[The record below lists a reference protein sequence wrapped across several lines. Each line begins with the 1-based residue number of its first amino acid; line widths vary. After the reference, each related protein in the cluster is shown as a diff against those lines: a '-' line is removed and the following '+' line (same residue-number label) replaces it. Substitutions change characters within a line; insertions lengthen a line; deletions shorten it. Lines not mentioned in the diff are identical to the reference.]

1 MRKSEKLNL
10 TTWVKCKKLKTDSHN
25 SGCQLSKNSSLLGI
39 VNYPMMTCKNI
50 KKVLMAG
57 KKRSKF
63 EYSQQNKENWDR
75 GRGAGGSGEGGGEVY
90 LEAFKFR
97 KAWGKWSWKHY

>member
-1 MRKSEKLNL
+1 
-10 TTWVKCKKLKTDSHN
+10 
-25 SGCQLSKNSSLLGI
+25 
-39 VNYPMMTCKNI
+39 
-50 KKVLMAG
+50 MAG

-63 EYSQQNKENWDR
+63 EYSQQNKENWD
-75 GRGAGGSGEGGGEVY
+75 GVKSGGGGGGVY

>member
-1 MRKSEKLNL
+1 MRKSKKLNL

-39 VNYPMMTCKNI
+39 VNYPMMACKNI

-63 EYSQQNKENWDR
+63 EYSQQNKENWDE
-75 GRGAGGSGEGGGEVY
+75 GKKVEGEE
-90 LEAFKFR
+90 EEFI
-97 KAWGKWSWKHY
+97 

>member
-1 MRKSEKLNL
+1 MA
-10 TTWVKCKKLKTDSHN
+10 
-25 SGCQLSKNSSLLGI
+25 
-39 VNYPMMTCKNI
+39 CKNI

-63 EYSQQNKENWDR
+63 EYSQQNKENWD
-75 GRGAGGSGEGGGEVY
+75 GVKSGGGGGGVY